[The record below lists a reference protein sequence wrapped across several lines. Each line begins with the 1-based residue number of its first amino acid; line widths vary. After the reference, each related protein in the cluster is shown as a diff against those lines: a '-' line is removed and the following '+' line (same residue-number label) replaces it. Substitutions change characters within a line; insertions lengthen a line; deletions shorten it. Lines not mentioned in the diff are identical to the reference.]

1 VTPQEIL
8 ENGCREKGILLT
20 EAQKKRFA
28 QFTDELLRINAVM
41 NLTAITDESEIAAK
55 HYLDSLTVLDTGL
68 VKPGSK
74 VLDVGCGAG
83 FPGLPLRFVRED
95 IALTMLDATEK
106 RIRFIENA
114 LALLD
119 IGNVRCIAGR
129 AEEYAK
135 RDAFREKFD
144 LAVSRAVA
152 NLPVLTELCLGFVK
166 PGGFFLA
173 LKGLK
178 AAEEVSGSQNAIREM
193 GGKLLRIL
201 PVKIYGT
208 NYTHGIVIIE
218 KIAPTPGKYP
228 RPFGKISKQPL

>member
-1 VTPQEIL
+1 
-8 ENGCREKGILLT
+8 
-20 EAQKKRFA
+20 
-28 QFTDELLRINAVM
+28 
-41 NLTAITDESEIAAK
+41 
-55 HYLDSLTVLDTGL
+55 
-68 VKPGSK
+68 
-74 VLDVGCGAG
+74 
-83 FPGLPLRFVRED
+83 
-95 IALTMLDATEK
+95 MLDATEK

-173 LKGLK
+173 LKGQK
-178 AAEEVSGSQNAIREM
+178 GRRGSIRSQNAIREM
-193 GGKLLRIL
+193 GGKLLRIFTCKDL
-201 PVKIYGT
+201 WNKL
-208 NYTHGIVIIE
+208 
-218 KIAPTPGKYP
+218 YP
-228 RPFGKISKQPL
+228 RYRDHRKNRSHAGKNPRRSGRFQSCLISCGKSGGPTAAAFM